1 MEHRK
6 ICIFTGTRAEYGLLY
21 WLMRDIQDDPRLDL
35 QVLVSGSHLASEFGT
50 TWQQIEADG
59 MPVSA
64 KVDMKLD
71 SDEPV
76 AVAKSMALGLS
87 GCAEALDKL
96 KPDILVVL
104 GDRYEAL
111 AAAEAALLLR
121 IPIAHIHGGEASE
134 GVFDEAMRHAI
145 TKLSHLHFTAAAP
158 YRQRIIQMGEMPE
171 HVHDFG
177 APGLDWISRS
187 TFAGR
192 TEFEKA
198 TGFELGAENLLVT
211 YHPVTID
218 QDSIDKTADAL
229 LSALDRFPDVH
240 VIFTKANADPGG
252 RRINAQLESWVARN
266 ARRSVCVASLGQWLY
281 LSAMSLCDAVV
292 GNSSSGLI
300 EAPAFGRPTV
310 NIGAR
315 QAGRLR
321 APSVIDCELDAN
333 SIESAIRRALS
344 SAMKDLAAQRE
355 NPYGAGNASARIK
368 DVLASADPKS
378 LLVKRFQPLG
388 RPC

>member
-1 MEHRK
+1 
-6 ICIFTGTRAEYGLLY
+6 
-21 WLMRDIQDDPRLDL
+21 
-35 QVLVSGSHLASEFGT
+35 
-50 TWQQIEADG
+50 
-59 MPVSA
+59 
-64 KVDMKLD
+64 
-71 SDEPV
+71 
-76 AVAKSMALGLS
+76 
-87 GCAEALDKL
+87 
-96 KPDILVVL
+96 
-104 GDRYEAL
+104 
-111 AAAEAALLLR
+111 
-121 IPIAHIHGGEASE
+121 
-134 GVFDEAMRHAI
+134 
-145 TKLSHLHFTAAAP
+145 
-158 YRQRIIQMGEMPE
+158 MGEMPE